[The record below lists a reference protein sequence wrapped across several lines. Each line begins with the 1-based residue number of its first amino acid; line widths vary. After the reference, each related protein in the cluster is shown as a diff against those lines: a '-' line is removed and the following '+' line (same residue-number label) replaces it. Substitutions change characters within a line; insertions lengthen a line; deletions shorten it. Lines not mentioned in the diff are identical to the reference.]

1 MTHTGLAH
9 FLEHLLFMGSRK
21 YPQENYFDEYV
32 SRRGGFVNA
41 YTKAEETVYH
51 FAINKHGLF
60 HAMDILAQVS
70 RIPSLLPSLVTVRCN
85 GL

>member
-1 MTHTGLAH
+1 
-9 FLEHLLFMGSRK
+9 MGSRK
-21 YPQENYFDEYV
+21 YPKENYFDEYV

-60 HAMDILAQVS
+60 HAMDVLAQVCITQS
-70 RIPSLLPSLVTVRCN
+70 IFFT
-85 GL
+85 